1 MIFIVQYTINNVL
14 YIKWTQEYNTVHI
27 IGRDSAK
34 KNTIYN
40 TNCLKY
46 IMYTRIQYKIQ
57 IALFI

>member
-34 KNTIYN
+34 K
-40 TNCLKY
+40 
-46 IMYTRIQYKIQ
+46 IQYTIP
-57 IALFI
+57 IALNI